1 MYAKEGKQW
10 ERKGRKPNPGR
21 RLSITSSET
30 DGVLQ
35 RRKAKTQAGSLSLPT
50 DARPVWSPA
59 EYNANAQI
67 RCCANNASIVRG
79 VPMRPSHARSP
90 SLPPPRSSRPSAG
103 TTAAMF
109 SLHTDPVP
117 SSAPATSAPVYRCS
131 HADLIAIWHQLAS
144 DRPPQRVLVLLPQR
158 SLPRSSPR
166 SATRSPPSQLGLLL
180 LSPAYTHGDSRNNT
194 GTSPSPTPT
203 HSIPIDGNSALIL
216 HNGASG
222 VHYVNSCDTLPP
234 QGRAPLRVV

>member
-1 MYAKEGKQW
+1 MRKKENNGNG
-10 ERKGRKPNPGR
+10 KGRKPNPGR

-158 SLPRSSPR
+158 SLPRSSQLAPLPAN
-166 SATRSPPSQLGLLL
+166 SASSFSLR
-180 LSPAYTHGDSRNNT
+180 
-194 GTSPSPTPT
+194 PTPMAT
-203 HSIPIDGNSALIL
+203 PETTPGHRPVPHPHITYSSMATAL
-216 HNGASG
+216 
-222 VHYVNSCDTLPP
+222 
-234 QGRAPLRVV
+234 